1 MDFLFPTSRTG
12 LLFTLCGAPSQAE
25 KCGAHGKMYV
35 IFKGPLLT
43 NQWLAAILR
52 HDNPLN
58 LSYHFG
64 SFFFSKIQ
72 WFQQHF
78 PQEQHFCGF
87 AIANSCCFESGL
99 MVLSIPN
106 TYFQRSTI
114 GQSHPKSGNFCCT
127 KKTEWETKGHIQ
139 LWISKLTI
147 YVNGVD
153 FFQFITI
160 VLEKNENHSISSH
173 KNFVGDSLR
182 GGLFDIK
189 MIISIGRPSGS

>member
-64 SFFFSKIQ
+64 SVFFFFRKSNGSNNISLKNNIS
-72 WFQQHF
+72 
-78 PQEQHFCGF
+78 
-87 AIANSCCFESGL
+87 AGL
-99 MVLSIPN
+99 L
-106 TYFQRSTI
+106 
-114 GQSHPKSGNFCCT
+114 
-127 KKTEWETKGHIQ
+127 
-139 LWISKLTI
+139 
-147 YVNGVD
+147 
-153 FFQFITI
+153 
-160 VLEKNENHSISSH
+160 
-173 KNFVGDSLR
+173 
-182 GGLFDIK
+182 
-189 MIISIGRPSGS
+189 